1 MKPIFLI
8 GFMGTGKSITGK
20 KLALALG
27 RVFIDL
33 DARIEQET
41 NRIIADIFAQEG
53 EMEFRNIESA
63 VLKNCLVEDSIISC
77 GGGTPC
83 YNDNMEFINAN
94 GHSIYLKTNR
104 GILVSRLIQNKSKRP
119 LLADKSDTELI
130 VFINNLLDCREP
142 FYEQATFS
150 FQMDKKKM
158 DDLIVLVKNLS

>member
-20 KLALALG
+20 KLALTLG

-33 DARIEQET
+33 DVIIEQET
-41 NRIIADIFAQEG
+41 NRKIADIFAEEG

-63 VLKNCLVEDSIISC
+63 VLKSCIVEDSIISC

-83 YNDNMEFINAN
+83 YKDNMEFINAN
-94 GHSIYLKTNR
+94 GYSIYLKTNR

-119 LLADKSDTELI
+119 LLADKCDAELI
-130 VFINNLLDCREP
+130 VFINHLLDNREP

-150 FQMDKKKM
+150 FQMDKKKI
-158 DDLIVLVKNLS
+158 DDLVILVKSLA